1 MSPLTAIFIS
11 FVAGSIPAALIAGKM
26 RGVDLRAHGSGNL
39 GATNVARVL
48 GARAAIAVFAF
59 DVLKGALPVL
69 LLPART
75 VSPSIGWLG
84 ANPQLPI
91 AIACGVAAILGHLR
105 PIFLGFGKG
114 GKGVATAT
122 GVFVALAPIPTL
134 LTFIVFT
141 VTVLTSGYVSLGSIL
156 SALVLPLLLA
166 VTFGPQSWLAGVG
179 IVVALLIVWMHRSNI
194 RRLVRG
200 EEDRFGR
207 KNVLRRNSA
216 TTAAVVG
223 TIVLALF
230 LAAQLA

>member
-1 MSPLTAIFIS
+1 
-11 FVAGSIPAALIAGKM
+11 
-26 RGVDLRAHGSGNL
+26 
-39 GATNVARVL
+39 
-48 GARAAIAVFAF
+48 
-59 DVLKGALPVL
+59 
-69 LLPART
+69 
-75 VSPSIGWLG
+75 
-84 ANPQLPI
+84 
-91 AIACGVAAILGHLR
+91 
-105 PIFLGFGKG
+105 
-114 GKGVATAT
+114 
-122 GVFVALAPIPTL
+122 
-134 LTFIVFT
+134 
-141 VTVLTSGYVSLGSIL
+141 
-156 SALVLPLLLA
+156 